1 MIDRS
6 NRLVM
11 TSLEDTTGIRCI
23 DVYRT
28 RDGKVFWD
36 EWRRDPED
44 PSGWHPTGRRDGPYN
59 GKGAAVEAAK
69 STVDW
74 ISA

>member
-1 MIDRS
+1 MIARN

-11 TSLEDTTGIRCI
+11 TSMEDTTGLRCI

-28 RDGKVFWD
+28 QDGTVFWD

-44 PSGWHPTGRRDGPYN
+44 PSGWHPTGRRDGPYKN
-59 GKGAAVEAAK
+59 KGTAVEAAK
-69 STVDW
+69 SAIDW
-74 ISA
+74 LSP